1 MRVQGFRVTIHSL
14 RIERTHDRLVIL
26 GGGQT
31 FEYHGFH
38 TPRTL
43 SNGQRGVALLAIDA
57 NRFEIRFTSDRSV
70 TDEGFELSY
79 APYLGAVPYRTV
91 FYTFMSLTLV
101 CSLHVKL
108 PLSPLLQRTRR
119 RLSAPRALPT
129 GRASALTWT

>member
-14 RIERTHDRLVIL
+14 RTETSIDRLVIL

-38 TPRTL
+38 TPRML
-43 SNGQRGVALLAIDA
+43 SNGQRGVALLAIHA
-57 NRFEIRFTSDRSV
+57 NRFEIRFISDGSV
-70 TDEGFELSY
+70 TYDGFELSY
-79 APYLGAVPYRTV
+79 APNLGAVPCRTV

-119 RLSAPRALPT
+119 RSSAPRALPT
-129 GRASALTWT
+129 GHASALT